1 MSALEGLQVVVAWWD
16 DEPPASSVQELA
28 DATGTAPVVVQLSPV
43 GGVGARARVQAA
55 KAAARRRALVAARRT
70 AKKLVSVRGGTRP
83 ARALIRLAPTAGPM
97 GHPRVTEVLRA
108 SVPEGPLLLVVTD
121 ARAAAGAWE
130 LNTERPDM
138 VSVMGLPAA
147 ARFVAAVHASGLTW
161 ERWEDAVS
169 DVDPDHVYASLP
181 GLQDGTLLA
190 PHELR
195 DQRRAVLELPPA
207 PDGGPSLLVAP
218 ANYAGMG
225 AAWARAA
232 GAHLGVPAV
241 NLHVVKA
248 DTPYAFAADHP
259 LTAVDWALPA
269 VRRRVAQEAVGPA
282 THVLVEAMRPIVD
295 VTGTASTAWD
305 FEGGARDVQA
315 LLDSGRRVG
324 LLLHGSESRR
334 PAAHAALYPHSPFGR
349 LGDPAVA
356 RLVTATDTV
365 HRLLEQHADLPRFVS
380 TPDMVDFVPGATWLP
395 NVVRHDAFVPGV
407 TLLSRRVPVVLHAP
421 SSPLMKGS
429 DVVDAV
435 LGELSGEGLV
445 EYRRLRDV
453 PPALVAD
460 HVRDADLVVDQ
471 VHLGNVGVLALE
483 AMACGRVVLGHAI
496 AQVLERYGE
505 PVPLVVVDPTDLREQ
520 LLALVADPVR
530 MRELGAEGPDFVRRH
545 HDGRRSAEVLAGF
558 LGLA

>member
-1 MSALEGLQVVVAWWD
+1 MSLDGVQVVVAWWD
-16 DEPPASSVQELA
+16 EQPPVSSVQELA
-28 DATGTAPVVVQLSPV
+28 DAVGVAPAVVQLSPV
-43 GGVGARARVQAA
+43 GGVGARAKLQTAR
-55 KAAARRRALVAARRT
+55 AAARRRTLVAARRT

-83 ARALIRLAPTAGPM
+83 ARALMRLAPTAGAV

-108 SVPEGPLLLVVTD
+108 CVPDGPVLLVVAD
-121 ARAAAGAWE
+121 ARSAAGAWE
-130 LNTERPDM
+130 LNAERTDL

-147 ARFVAAVHASGLTW
+147 ARFAAAVAASGLPW

-181 GLQDGTLLA
+181 SLQDGSLLA

-195 DQRRAVLELPPA
+195 DQRRSVLELPPV
-207 PDGGPSLLVAP
+207 PEGGPALLVAP

-232 GAHLGVPAV
+232 GSHLGVTAV

-259 LTAVDWALPA
+259 LTVVDWALPA

-282 THVLVEAMRPIVD
+282 THVLLEAMRPVLD
-295 VTGTASTAWD
+295 VTGTASSAWD
-305 FEGGARDVQA
+305 FEAGARDVQA

-334 PAAHAALYPHSPFGR
+334 PAAHAALYAHSPFR
-349 LGDPAVA
+349 SLDDPPVA

-365 HRLLEQHADLPRFVS
+365 HRLLDLHAELPRFVS

-395 NVVRHDAFVPGV
+395 NVVRHDAFAPGV
-407 TLLSRRVPVVLHAP
+407 TLLSQRLPVVLHAP

-435 LGELSGEGLV
+435 LGELAADGLV

-496 AQVLERYGE
+496 PQVLARYGE

-530 MRELGAEGPDFVRRH
+530 VRELGAQGPDFVRRH
-545 HDGRRSAEVLAGF
+545 HDGRRSAEVLAAF
-558 LGLA
+558 LAPA